1 MSSKNKKSKD
11 TKFKKA
17 TIKALVECIDD
28 VSKNIVHKEG
38 RQPYDKSVLREADE
52 SVQGVIATPA
62 PTGYYS
68 IQQHIN
74 SNKGRTINKPRLN
87 EYLTKLKKKGWKQIP
102 VDDIYS
108 LQKGNR
114 VAYITVDN
122 KWRSGGFLVEIKDSS
137 SKYDAVKDKVIED
150 RSKNAE
156 YKPYI
161 LYKAFNGSIFSL
173 QAEDIQELWTRPKK
187 VKEERDSRAKFK
199 VPYEESSYAV
209 ILEDDDG
216 EDVIVYYAR
225 DDYVRKRFMKTK
237 KFERAEN
244 YGWVFDDGTQG
255 TPIDKESGIKIQLL
269 DDLEND
275 SSDSD
280 LDYFDSD

>member
-1 MSSKNKKSKD
+1 MSNKD

-17 TIKALVECIDD
+17 TVKAFKECIDD
-28 VSKNIVHKEG
+28 ISNNIVHKDG
-38 RQPYDKSVLREADE
+38 RRPYDKTVLREADE
-52 SVQGVIATPA
+52 SVQGVIATPV

-74 SNKGRTINKPRLN
+74 SNKGRTINKPRLD
-87 EYLTKLKKKGWKQIP
+87 EYLTKLKKKGWIQIS

-122 KWRSGGFLVEIKDSS
+122 KWRSGGFLVEIKDSA
-137 SKYDAVKDKVIED
+137 SKYDAKKDKVIENRKKD
-150 RSKNAE
+150 AE

-173 QAEDIQELWTRPKK
+173 QAEDIQQLWTRPKK
-187 VKEERDSRAKFK
+187 VKGPKNDRVKFK

-225 DDYVRKRFMKTK
+225 DDYTRKRFMKTK
-237 KFERAEN
+237 KFERAET
-244 YGWVFDDGTQG
+244 YGWVFDDDTQG
-255 TPIDKESGIKIQLL
+255 TPVDKESGIQIQLL

-275 SSDSD
+275 SSDEE
-280 LDYFDSD
+280 DSDSS